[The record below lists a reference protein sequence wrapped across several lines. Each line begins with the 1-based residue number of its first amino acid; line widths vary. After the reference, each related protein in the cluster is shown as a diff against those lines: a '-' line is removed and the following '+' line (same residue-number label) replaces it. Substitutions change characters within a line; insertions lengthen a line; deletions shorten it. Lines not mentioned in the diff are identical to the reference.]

1 MDDDIHHHSASVSAL
16 LTDTQT
22 AFVGV
27 TYSDEFI
34 HIR

>member
-1 MDDDIHHHSASVSAL
+1 MADDIHHHSASVYIL
-16 LTDTQT
+16 LSDTQT